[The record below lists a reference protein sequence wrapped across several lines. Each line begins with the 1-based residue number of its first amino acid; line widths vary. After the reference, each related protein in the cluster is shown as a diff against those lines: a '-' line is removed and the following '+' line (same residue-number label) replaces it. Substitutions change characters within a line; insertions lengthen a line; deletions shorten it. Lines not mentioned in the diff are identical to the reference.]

1 MRVFLQELRKIFRP
15 VPVLLLTG
23 VVAIYS
29 LVLFALPYSWLTEA
43 HNTSDSMAVARDLI
57 PLCGLTVEPGELPP
71 AAETLRLRYW
81 ADLEAA
87 ITADPGC
94 AAIGV
99 TDAESYCV
107 LKWKKLHLD
116 FSGEDMTDEERSEL
130 FQAWAGWYYEELRD
144 TLEAITDY
152 SLTPEQISFLAMNFL
167 DDCTKGAANRL
178 TVLYEAYNEFRLE
191 EAESIAAAIDSWE
204 TPQYLNAHVKRLIA
218 EQAAH
223 ASVWTYTLDIRAA
236 LVAQLLAVL
245 IVLSLAVLLA
255 PVLTKDNMQNL
266 RQLQY
271 ASKTGR
277 RTLRAQLW
285 AMLAAAG
292 LVAGIEIAGALG
304 FFSRFVWREFLPVKM
319 NSAFALG
326 TYYWYT
332 GTFRGWLWAVA
343 GMLLLSALFAAC
355 VIFLLS
361 KAGKNYI
368 SLLLAVLPAAA
379 GMGVAGVLLN
389 AMPLGIT
396 GSVDYYVGILRLPMA
411 EAWIGLALLA
421 VGGALAGLTL
431 KRNRK
436 ADVL

>member
-1 MRVFLQELRKIFRP
+1 MRVFLQELKKIFRP
-15 VPVLLLTG
+15 VPVLLLVG
-23 VVAIYS
+23 VAVIYS
-29 LVLFALPYSWLTEA
+29 LVLLVYPYRDLTEFPL
-43 HNTSDSMAVARDLI
+43 SSERVAVAKDLL

-81 ADLEAA
+81 ADMEAA
-87 ITADPGC
+87 IAADPGC

-99 TDAESYCV
+99 TDAESYFV
-107 LKWKKLHLD
+107 LKWKEQHRIFPEMSEED
-116 FSGEDMTDEERSEL
+116 FQIL
-130 FQAWAGWYYEELRD
+130 QHWYYDELRD
-144 TLEAITDY
+144 TLDAVTDY
-152 SLTPEQISFLAMNFL
+152 SLTPAQLDFLETDFFY
-167 DDCTKGAANRL
+167 DCTKGAANRL
-178 TVLYEAYNEFRLE
+178 IVLEETYNEARLE
-191 EAESIAAAIDSWE
+191 MAESIAENIPRWE
-204 TPQYLNAHVKRLIA
+204 TPQYLNEHVMRLIA
-218 EQAAH
+218 EQAAQ
-223 ASVWTYTLDIRAA
+223 ASVWPYELDKDAA

-245 IVLSLAVLLA
+245 IVLSLAALLA
-255 PVLTKDNMQNL
+255 PVLTKDNMHSL

-277 RTLRAQLW
+277 KTLCAQLW
-285 AMLAAAG
+285 AMLTAAC

-304 FFSRFVWREFLPVKM
+304 FFSRFVWREFLPVQM
-319 NSAFALG
+319 NSAFAIG

-355 VIFLLS
+355 VMFLLS
-361 KAGKNYI
+361 KASKNYI

-396 GSVDYYVGILRLPMA
+396 GSVDYYVGVLRLPFA
-411 EAWIGLALLA
+411 EAWIGLALLII
-421 VGGALAGLTL
+421 GGVLAGLAL